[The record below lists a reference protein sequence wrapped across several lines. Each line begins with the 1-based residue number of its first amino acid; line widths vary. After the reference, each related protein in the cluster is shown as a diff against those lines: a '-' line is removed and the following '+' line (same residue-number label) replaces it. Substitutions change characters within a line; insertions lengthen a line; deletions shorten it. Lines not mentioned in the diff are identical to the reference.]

1 MIPQLTADLRHDPVM
16 TDDLTRRLLAEF
28 IGTFALV
35 FLAVGTA
42 VVGGAVGAGS
52 IGVALAFGLVLV
64 FGAYAFGPVS
74 GCHVNPAVTIGM
86 LLSKRMD
93 VAIGG
98 LYIVVQFL
106 GGVLGA
112 FLLWLMV
119 EQFDVVDQTGALG
132 ANGYGANAGINLAG
146 ALVVETVLTTIFVL
160 AVLLLTD
167 KVSDPA
173 LAGVGIGATLAAVH
187 LIGVGLTG
195 TSVNPARSFGPA
207 LFAGGTALE
216 QVWVFLLAPTVGG
229 VLAALIYPI
238 TKAGRVVASPESPAS
253 PA

>member
-1 MIPQLTADLRHDPVM
+1 M

-28 IGTFALV
+28 LGTFALV

-52 IGVALAFGLVLV
+52 VGVALAFGLVLV
-64 FGAYAFGPVS
+64 FGAYALGPVS

-93 VAIGG
+93 AAVGG

-106 GGVLGA
+106 GGVLGG
-112 FLLWLMV
+112 FMLWLMV

-132 ANGYGANAGINLAG
+132 SNGYGDNAGINLAG
-146 ALVVETVLTTIFVL
+146 ALVVESVLTLLFVL

-173 LAGVGIGATLAAVH
+173 LAGVGIGAALAAVH

-216 QVWVFLLAPTVGG
+216 QVWVFLLAPTIGG
-229 VLAALIYPI
+229 ILAALIYPI
-238 TKAGRVVASPESPAS
+238 VKAGRVSSSPESPAT

>member
-1 MIPQLTADLRHDPVM
+1 M

-52 IGVALAFGLVLV
+52 VGVALAFGLVLV

-74 GCHVNPAVTIGM
+74 GCHINPAVTIGM
-86 LLSKRMD
+86 LLSKRID
-93 VAIGG
+93 GAVGG

-106 GGVLGA
+106 GGVLGG
-112 FLLWLMV
+112 FMLWLMV
-119 EQFDVVDQTGALG
+119 DQFDVVDQTGALG
-132 ANGYGANAGINLAG
+132 SNGYGEGAGVNLAG
-146 ALVVETVLTTIFVL
+146 ALVVETILTTLFVL

-167 KVSDPA
+167 RASNA
-173 LAGVGIGATLAAVH
+173 MLAGVGIGAALAAVH

-216 QVWVFLLAPTVGG
+216 QVWVFILAPTIGG
-229 VLAALIYPI
+229 ILAALLYPL
-238 TKAGRVVASPESPAS
+238 TSSGKVSSGKVSSGEDSS
-253 PA
+253 GQ

>member
-1 MIPQLTADLRHDPVM
+1 M

-28 IGTFALV
+28 LGTFALV

-52 IGVALAFGLVLV
+52 VAVALAFGVVLV
-64 FGAYAFGPVS
+64 FGAYALGPVS

-86 LLSKRMD
+86 LLSRRID
-93 VAIGG
+93 GAVGG

-106 GGVLGA
+106 GGVLGG
-112 FLLWLMV
+112 FMLWLMV

-132 ANGYGANAGINLAG
+132 SNGYGEDAGINLAG
-146 ALVVETVLTTIFVL
+146 ALVVETVLTALFVL
-160 AVLLLTD
+160 AVLMLTD
-167 KVSDPA
+167 RASNA
-173 LAGVGIGATLAAVH
+173 AMAGVGIGAALAAVH

-216 QVWVFLLAPTVGG
+216 QVWVFLLAPAVGG
-229 VLAALIYPI
+229 AVAALLYPLV
-238 TKAGRVVASPESPAS
+238 KAAESADN
-253 PA
+253 

>member
-1 MIPQLTADLRHDPVM
+1 M

-28 IGTFALV
+28 LGTFALV

-74 GCHVNPAVTIGM
+74 GCHVNPAVTVGM

-93 VAIGG
+93 AAVAG
-98 LYIVVQFL
+98 LYVVVQFL
-106 GGVLGA
+106 GGVVGA
-112 FLLWLMV
+112 LMLWLMV

-132 ANGYGANAGINLAG
+132 ANGFGENGGINLAG
-146 ALVVETVLTTIFVL
+146 ALVVETVLTMLFVL

-173 LAGVGIGATLAAVH
+173 LAGVGIGAALAAVH

-216 QVWVFLLAPTVGG
+216 QVWVFLLAPTIGG

-238 TKAGRVVASPESPAS
+238 AKAGRVLASPESPAT
-253 PA
+253 PAPGSN

>member
-1 MIPQLTADLRHDPVM
+1 M

-93 VAIGG
+93 VAVGG

-106 GGVLGA
+106 GGVVGA

-132 ANGYGANAGINLAG
+132 SNGYGANAGINLTG

-238 TKAGRVVASPESPAS
+238 TKAGRVVSSPESPAT